1 MGSHVA
7 GARRPAVRRRP
18 AGASGIRWDRVGRV
32 ALVAML
38 FAIVLLYVAPIRN
51 WIQQSG
57 TAQHQQQ
64 RLDQLKQENARL
76 EGRLRYL
83 KRPDAID
90 REARRLGM
98 VKRGERAFVVPK

>member
-1 MGSHVA
+1 M
-7 GARRPAVRRRP
+7 RRRP
-18 AGASGIRWDRVGRV
+18 AGVAGLRWDRGGRL
-32 ALVAML
+32 ARVAML
-38 FAIVLLYVAPIRN
+38 GVIVLLYVSPVKH

-57 TAQHQQQ
+57 TKHDQQQ
-64 RLDQLKQENARL
+64 RLDALKRENARL

-98 VKRGERAFVVPK
+98 VKRGERAFVVPKGR